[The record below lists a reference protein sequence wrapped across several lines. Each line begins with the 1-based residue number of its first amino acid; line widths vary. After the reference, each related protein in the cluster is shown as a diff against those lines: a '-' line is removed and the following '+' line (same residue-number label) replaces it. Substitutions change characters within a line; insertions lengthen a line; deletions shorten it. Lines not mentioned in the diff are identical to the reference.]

1 MSAAEHAAPPPP
13 SPRLALDD
21 SWIQRFRAIAQSP
34 KSSSAATLAR
44 AVRFRELYAE
54 FEAVAADTAR
64 ALVACLCLAR
74 DPRDL
79 TPAQTRLPSTRT
91 RSCDTT
97 PLFHALFFFPPLHIP
112 LHIHTSHSPITEALA
127 VAQTKLCRAQKTGTG
142 RYVVDGILYKFER
155 DWRGQYG
162 GDDFA
167 AKMAGNALRA
177 LRSVAGVDGAGVMG
191 SMVTLVDY
199 RGFRVRCVA
208 VLPIDADTL
217 VYGSTDWGR
226 TVRASSAAYNSAIRA
241 LAQQLHLKP
250 HVVGG
255 TTITTPCDLE
265 GHIGRDGQMYLID
278 PARIFPPEAPLR
290 GALFVPADP
299 TQAAYE
305 VSCAPWF
312 DAIGLSWHPVR
323 PAVVL
328 EFLATVFNIVSSSP
342 PGAGNNTGDN
352 NENGDE
358 QQQEQGK
365 QLKKKNQKK
374 KNKTTTTTTTTT
386 TTKTPATQ
394 NVIRTQVCPVCSR
407 QEGGMPGPVPVLAAC
422 RHVTSVI
429 HVGPTDVF
437 CRECVGGLLWWVS
450 SERENARAEL
460 LAGFPVFGDAVF
472 TRGNRSTL
480 RTLMLRPELM
490 QHSARPLSSDAWSP
504 YACADPLQAV
514 HDAEVV
520 DATRTLLATVVP
532 DFASRLNRH
541 LDNPVG
547 HRELSAVMHTHGI
560 NMRYLGCVRML
571 VDSPHIR
578 SFLLMDMLSRVIKN
592 DVRALLRSM
601 VSLSETDQRK
611 RIVDYF
617 NLIFGECENAAF
629 FWSSNIKT
637 RVQAKFVNALTREE
651 AQPDYDLRQN
661 ILVCPSPSPS
671 PSQQTKHSFHSP
683 ALSPLHT
690 HSSSRFCT
698 ECARRQE

>member
-1 MSAAEHAAPPPP
+1 M
-13 SPRLALDD
+13 
-21 SWIQRFRAIAQSP
+21 
-34 KSSSAATLAR
+34 
-44 AVRFRELYAE
+44 
-54 FEAVAADTAR
+54 
-64 ALVACLCLAR
+64 
-74 DPRDL
+74 
-79 TPAQTRLPSTRT
+79 
-91 RSCDTT
+91 
-97 PLFHALFFFPPLHIP
+97 
-112 LHIHTSHSPITEALA
+112 
-127 VAQTKLCRAQKTGTG
+127 AQTKLRGAQKTGTG

-177 LRSVAGVDGAGVMG
+177 LRSVAGVDRAGVMG

-226 TVRASSAAYNSAIRA
+226 TVRASSTAYNSAIRA
-241 LAQQLHLKP
+241 LAQQLNLKP

-290 GALFVPADP
+290 GALFVPADH

-323 PAVVL
+323 PGVVL
-328 EFLATVFNIVSSSP
+328 EFLASVFNIVASSSSSASSASDDCDGDTA
-342 PGAGNNTGDN
+342 PGGGSNSDEKRAQDDNTTVLENNNSGNDQ
-352 NENGDE
+352 EK
-358 QQQEQGK
+358 QQQQQQQQQRK
-365 QLKKKNQKK
+365 QSKRKKKTRPEK
-374 KNKTTTTTTTTT
+374 
-386 TTKTPATQ
+386 Q
-394 NVIRTQVCPVCSR
+394 NVIRTQTCPVCSK
-407 QEGGMPGPVPVLAAC
+407 QEEGEGAPVPVPVLAAC

-450 SERENARAEL
+450 SERENYRAEL
-460 LAGFPVFGDAVF
+460 LAGFPVFGNAVF

-480 RTLMLRPELM
+480 RTLMLRPELV
-490 QHSARPLSSDAWSP
+490 QHSPRPLSSDAWSP
-504 YACADPLQAV
+504 YERDDPLQPV

-520 DATRTLLATVVP
+520 EATRTLLATVIP

-560 NMRYLGCVRML
+560 NMRYLGCVRRL

-578 SFLLMDMLSRVIKN
+578 TFLLMDMLSRVIKN

-601 VSLSETDQRK
+601 VSLSETEQRK

-617 NLIFGECENAAF
+617 NVIFGEREGSAF
-629 FWSSNIKT
+629 FWSCNIKT
-637 RVQAKFVNALTREE
+637 RLQAKFVNALTREE
-651 AQPDYDLRQN
+651 ARPDYDLRQN
-661 ILVCPSPSPS
+661 ILVCVSLATTTLCSS
-671 PSQQTKHSFHSP
+671 D
-683 ALSPLHT
+683 SPLFFCVCS
-690 HSSSRFCT
+690 HSSSRC
-698 ECARRQE
+698 CIVYVRQQA